1 MRISDVIGLLAAL
14 LGSTATVFVAWGY
27 IRAQRPS
34 KRELF
39 RVTLTVTV
47 IMVCILS
54 FAVLISRASS
64 IKINNQENIPLG
76 PLVPSGTTPA
86 PGLTPSPSPTPSP
99 TVIPSPSSTPTSSP
113 SSTPTPSPSSTLTPV
128 PPPAATPTKTGGQ

>member
-27 IRAQRPS
+27 IRAQHPS

-39 RVTLTVTV
+39 RITLTVTI

-54 FAVLISRASS
+54 FAVVISRAST
-64 IKINNQENIPLG
+64 IKINGQESIPVG
-76 PLVPSGTTPA
+76 PLLPGGTTPA
-86 PGLTPSPSPTPSP
+86 PGLTPSPSPSP
-99 TVIPSPSSTPTSSP
+99 TVTPSPSSTPS
-113 SSTPTPSPSSTLTPV
+113 PSPSSTSTLSPTLTPL
-128 PPPAATPTKTGGQ
+128 PSPAATSTKTGGG

>member
-39 RVTLTVTV
+39 RVILTVTV

-54 FAVLISRASS
+54 FAVLISRAST

-86 PGLTPSPSPTPSP
+86 PGLTPSPSLSPSP
-99 TVIPSPSSTPTSSP
+99 TVTPSPSSTPTSSP
-113 SSTPTPSPSSTLTPV
+113 SSTPTPSPTLTPL
-128 PPPAATPTKTGGQ
+128 PSPAATPTKTGGQ

>member
-14 LGSTATVFVAWGY
+14 FGSTATVFVAWGY

-64 IKINNQENIPLG
+64 IKINGQENIPLG

-86 PGLTPSPSPTPSP
+86 PGLTPSPSPSPSP
-99 TVIPSPSSTPTSSP
+99 TVTPSPSSTPS
-113 SSTPTPSPSSTLTPV
+113 PSPSSTSTPSPTLTPM

>member
-14 LGSTATVFVAWGY
+14 IGSTATVFVAWGY

-39 RVTLTVTV
+39 RITLTITI

-54 FAVLISRASS
+54 FALLISRAST
-64 IKINNQENIPLG
+64 IRINGQENIPFG
-76 PLVPSGTTPA
+76 PVAPGRTTPS
-86 PGLTPSPSPTPSP
+86 PGLTPSPSPSPSP
-99 TVIPSPSSTPTSSP
+99 TVSPSPSST
-113 SSTPTPSPSSTLTPV
+113 STPSQTLTPL
-128 PPPAATPTKTGGQ
+128 PSPAATPTKTGGR

>member
-54 FAVLISRASS
+54 FAVLISRAST

-76 PLVPSGTTPA
+76 PLVPGGTTPA
-86 PGLTPSPSPTPSP
+86 PGLTPSPSPSPSP
-99 TVIPSPSSTPTSSP
+99 TVTPSSTPSPSPSSTS
-113 SSTPTPSPSSTLTPV
+113 TPSPTLTPM
-128 PPPAATPTKTGGQ
+128 PPPAATPTKTGG

>member
-54 FAVLISRASS
+54 FAVLISRAST

-76 PLVPSGTTPA
+76 PLVPGGTTPA
-86 PGLTPSPSPTPSP
+86 PGLTPSPSPSPSP
-99 TVIPSPSSTPTSSP
+99 TVTPSPSSTPTSSP
-113 SSTPTPSPSSTLTPV
+113 SSTSTPSPTLTPL
-128 PPPAATPTKTGGQ
+128 PSPAATATKTGGQ